1 LVHCCFHAAIFARFC
16 TGGQIGQHICM
27 PLVLRYAATLRNW
40 QIVRAKAVE
49 ILSAPTFTP
58 TPPKMLV
65 VGGWAAQR
73 GFFADQLFLG
83 AVDFFGLWV
92 F

>member
-1 LVHCCFHAAIFARFC
+1 
-16 TGGQIGQHICM
+16 
-27 PLVLRYAATLRNW
+27 
-40 QIVRAKAVE
+40 
-49 ILSAPTFTP
+49 
-58 TPPKMLV
+58 MLI